1 MSDAG
6 GTRLDRIAR
15 DLASGEVSRR
25 SALKRL
31 AGMGLGLGAAMAP
44 AGVAE
49 AMAPCPGGRVKC
61 DGKCCPKNARCR
73 NGKCKC
79 KPGFKK
85 CGRKCVDTQTSIKHC
100 GACGNTCA
108 SGESCVAGVC
118 DPPGECTPAATRPCY
133 SGPVGTENVGPC
145 HGGTQTC
152 SALGEWGPCVG
163 EVVPQPETCDGIDSD
178 CNGVVDN
185 DVSGVGAVCN
195 CGPDPGVTICA
206 GAGGLVCQCQCTG
219 QSDGTPCSEGTCQAG
234 VCTCTSNAD
243 CGGNAT
249 ICSEHVCTDGV
260 CVDVATDGEVCGAST
275 TGCPVGQ
282 FRDRCC
288 LNGSCSQNCSP
299 CTT

>member
-1 MSDAG
+1 VSGQG
-6 GTRLDRIAR
+6 GSSLDRIAR
-15 DLASGEVSRR
+15 ELASGEVSRR

-31 AGMGLGLGAAMAP
+31 AGLGLGLGAAMAP

-49 AMAPCPGGRVKC
+49 ALGGDCPPGRVKC
-61 DGKCCPKNARCR
+61 DGKCCPKHARCR
-73 NGKCKC
+73 NGRCKC

-85 CGRKCVDTQTSIKHC
+85 CGGKCVNLQTSVKHC
-100 GACGNTCA
+100 GDCATVCPEGRACIAGQCAECSIDADCPDDPQNGCVVGVCSAGTCTLTPVTNGNACDDGSLCTA
-108 SGESCVAGVC
+108 NESC
-118 DPPGECTPAATRPCY
+118 
-133 SGPVGTENVGPC
+133 
-145 HGGTQTC
+145 Q
-152 SALGEWGPCVG
+152 
-163 EVVPQPETCDGIDSD
+163 
-178 CNGVVDN
+178 NG
-185 DVSGVGAVCN
+185 
-195 CGPDPGVTICA
+195 
-206 GAGGLVCQCQCTG
+206 QCTQG
-219 QSDGTPCSEGTCQAG
+219 SPVVCTAQDQCHDAGTCNPQTGSCSNPEKPNGTACTGGTCQAG

-249 ICSEHVCTDGV
+249 ICSEHVCADGV